1 MKAKRNQNRHLF
13 RITEQEKES
22 ELSIAPQG
30 VTVNMWQNSQLLN
43 PKIENRTLLT
53 TLQKRTISDHVYGST
68 AHGSV
73 RSTED
78 HGENDLM
85 ELDLSAINSQVQFFA
100 QKFSK
105 IRSELAGKLEG
116 SMKTEVIRVLE
127 TL

>member
-1 MKAKRNQNRHLF
+1 M
-13 RITEQEKES
+13 
-22 ELSIAPQG
+22 SIVPQG
-30 VTVNMWQNSQLLN
+30 LTVNMWQNSQLLN
-43 PKIENRTLLT
+43 PKIENRALVTIH
-53 TLQKRTISDHVYGST
+53 QKRTISDHVYGST

-78 HGENDLM
+78 HGEDDLM
-85 ELDLSAINSQVQFFA
+85 ELDLSAVNSQVQLFA

-116 SMKTEVIRVLE
+116 SIKIEVIRVLD